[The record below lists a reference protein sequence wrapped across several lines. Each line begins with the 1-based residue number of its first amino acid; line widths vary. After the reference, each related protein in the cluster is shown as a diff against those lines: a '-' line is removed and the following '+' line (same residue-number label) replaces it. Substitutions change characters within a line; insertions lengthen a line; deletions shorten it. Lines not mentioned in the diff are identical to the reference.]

1 MAKKKKPT
9 KAVQKKPTSS
19 KKRPIAS
26 NKKSG
31 PKKPVKNMKKK
42 GSKRPPVKTSKK
54 KVKLFV
60 PTNNRET
67 LVDLKLMKPQA
78 YLSET
83 KPALT
88 VIKKMHHV
96 QGRQYEIDFEPTA
109 VSTMLKMHL
118 KVHQTNDL
126 SHTWSLILWNINQ
139 KDILPDGVSVTF
151 VRSFERRDNEFTKK
165 QITKRRRLA
174 VLSSDSGENVS
185 KQSASVAYD
194 LGLLRA
200 INQGDSVVGFA
211 AEAFITAPNEQILEE
226 AVSAVSDYIAAND
239 ETRGIHYS
247 LDINKLAQPLL
258 TYGPNKQSGNKD
270 VMYDMTSYDAAISAL
285 FVDSGGDRTVG
296 SEYVGVSVGKL
307 IRSHAAYNFKN
318 HRALIVG
325 NDTNNTTHTI
335 SDEINEP
342 SQIYLSKVASR
353 AYLLEGRSV
362 THIVCDHVDSVDHLM
377 AFGLD
382 PENKVRID
390 VSKGLLNMMEP
401 IKTRDIEEHPERII
415 SRFPVHIDNI
425 IALLGQFRDVKT
437 ITTTDNFAAIARDI
451 AIQFFV
457 SKKYWTYDAEN
468 NLDDLRFF
476 GRHDQYKMLKDFGA
490 YVAQRLKVNRD
501 HRLEDALSEL
511 DIIIN
516 RTILP
521 TIPALNT
528 KTDPIIDTLVDTK
541 YRVLDL
547 TGMGQGV
554 LTSVNNPS
562 MNVMMIAY
570 LNVILPALK
579 NGDLVAIHGLSRLTK
594 IAQVI
599 QDALSSSGNN
609 IDVLFTES
617 NQNMTVKCMDVL
629 DSDLDF
635 TMVNLYDNRVDKLVN
650 RIGMDGGW
658 ANDLSQSKA
667 AYFVKT
673 TSGIDYIYLDD
684 IL

>member
-9 KAVQKKPTSS
+9 KVVQKKPTSS
-19 KKRPIAS
+19 KKRPATS

-211 AEAFITAPNEQILEE
+211 AAPNEQILEE

-335 SDEINEP
+335 SDEIKEP

-457 SKKYWTYDAEN
+457 SQKYWTYDAEN

-579 NGDLVAIHGLSRLTK
+579 NGDLVVIHGLSRLTK

-650 RIGMDGGW
+650 RVGMDGGW

-673 TSGIDYIYLDD
+673 KSGIDYIYLDD